1 MDEKPYKF
9 ESSNPRVATNVERS
23 NNILFLSGAIFAAS
37 IYMYSRRTFR
47 IDQSAFNFLL
57 FSGASAFA
65 SYQWASTF
73 LSSPINE
80 AGLINNAKELQTQ

>member
-23 NNILFLSGAIFAAS
+23 NNVYYLSGAICAAS
-37 IYMYSRRTFR
+37 VYLYSRRIFR
-47 IDQSAFNFLL
+47 VNQNALNFML
-57 FSGASAFA
+57 FTGASTFA
-65 SYQWASTF
+65 SYQWAATF

>member
-23 NNILFLSGAIFAAS
+23 NNVLFLSGAIFAAS

-47 IDQSAFNFLL
+47 IDQNALNFFL
-57 FSGASAFA
+57 FTGASAFA